1 MCFIFSFWARAIV
14 LCTSKDVY
22 QEAGLYM
29 SLINLKN
36 GLLLFCV
43 IILLISFCLFPVK
56 YVSRAVAIC
65 LEQKTCFLS
74 CFCSC
79 SLYNI
84 ETVRTA
90 QMYSSATVFSL
101 YMKIDLST
109 YTYIGSSTSIYI
121 HLHACACHVLT
132 SELDCFLPQTP
143 WRPSRALRGHV
154 SQFLYMEVSSLQAE
168 GGKKPEAANYIIFL
182 LQSLLFFY
190 SKLHKKWDLH
200 QTQKLLPGPEPGLWT
215 LYKLHFPFWQS
226 ICSQVCILCR
236 GAAPWKF
243 RENVMCG
250 YETTLLCGQHTD
262 LFSPSPPPE
271 LHRNLLPVLR
281 SGKFH
286 TGRLFTNI
294 AGSIYVALQRD
305 WLREDKC
312 FGRALQDPVACPGL
326 SQDRDHL
333 LSADIGHVHWGT
345 GTARSTGS
353 KCWAPPWLK

>member
-1 MCFIFSFWARAIV
+1 MFWHQNWIVFCHRLPEDPLELLEGTCPNFCTWKSAVSKQREVRSQKQLITSFFFYRA
-14 LCTSKDVY
+14 
-22 QEAGLYM
+22 
-29 SLINLKN
+29 SL
-36 GLLLFCV
+36 F
-43 IILLISFCLFPVK
+43 FF
-56 YVSRAVAIC
+56 
-65 LEQKTCFLS
+65 
-74 CFCSC
+74 
-79 SLYNI
+79 
-84 ETVRTA
+84 
-90 QMYSSATVFSL
+90 
-101 YMKIDLST
+101 
-109 YTYIGSSTSIYI
+109 
-121 HLHACACHVLT
+121 
-132 SELDCFLPQTP
+132 
-143 WRPSRALRGHV
+143 
-154 SQFLYMEVSSLQAE
+154 
-168 GGKKPEAANYIIFL
+168 
-182 LQSLLFFY
+182 FFY

-226 ICSQVCILCR
+226 ICSQACILCR

-305 WLREDKC
+305 WRREDKC

-333 LSADIGHVHWGT
+333 LSADVGHVHWGT
-345 GTARSTGS
+345 GTARGTGS